1 MKRIAAMIL
10 LICLIGALAIVKIT
24 GGAQAD
30 IQQEESYVYV
40 GGDLRGDHAGR
51 LFSPHEIEG
60 LEDGFVV
67 SQCVNYGDQLAIAAT
82 KRGQEETL
90 CLFYVVDQEKETV
103 KKLTELTAAELYHI
117 DGDEDGQL
125 FAFVKTDKNSAGSLL
140 RLSADGI
147 RSEIELGDFPRA
159 AALKPTQVWKLENK
173 YLLVCAKGLF
183 IFDTEN
189 GKPECIFENQERIYG
204 IFRNQDGALLFYTG
218 SSEPSS
224 TQAETSLYRLNE
236 EFVPEFVV
244 KKDALATFWPGI
256 NGFCL
261 MSSEE
266 RENQLYKLN
275 LETGEESSFAY
286 TGNMPMTG
294 DYFCVSEDC
303 LLFWRPDLP
312 LGMARPAE
320 LGEHQILNIAGWIP
334 EDSSSSSYQEYY
346 MAREGLL
353 PQVINFAILSGK
365 EYIPCYTLYEGES
378 GLEELKTALAEG
390 FMPDIL
396 DTTWLP
402 PGTGT
407 EYLMDLRPLL
417 SDTVLETGLALGRE
431 EPDAS
436 YEFTPAL
443 ILSAAYLDGSLWES
457 IYAENQDAA
466 LMSREKF
473 LRLSA
478 PLIYTLLMDDGR
490 TEEAAAMIAYASSL
504 PENAENTEYCAAA
517 LPLQEHGLLLCGPAS
532 FEEVLN
538 KTMQIC
544 ADNMNFEE
552 IQAEVLPAFK
562 LGIVSQAS
570 EEKLAACIDFL
581 EFCLTQRECVFM
593 YDRVGVSLYRGAE
606 SSEQYTESLAGLI
619 RKNIAD
625 HCRELYLEP
634 AFFRELEQIIADCA
648 AENMTPE
655 LGAAQLQGY
664 VAMTLPA

>member
-1 MKRIAAMIL
+1 MKKTAAIL
-10 LICLIGALAIVKIT
+10 LAICLIFVIAAVKIV
-24 GGAQAD
+24 GGTKTD

-40 GGDLRGDHAGR
+40 GGDLRGNHAGR

-60 LEDGFVV
+60 IEDGFVV

-82 KRGQEETL
+82 KRSQEEAL

-103 KKLTELTAAELYHI
+103 TKLTELTAAELYHI

-147 RSEIELGDFPRA
+147 HSEIALGDFPRA

-173 YLLVCAKGLF
+173 YLLVCAEGLF
-183 IFDTEN
+183 IFDPKN
-189 GKPECIFENQERIYG
+189 GEPECIFGNQERIYG

-218 SSEPSS
+218 SSEPFS
-224 TQAETSLYRLNE
+224 TQAETCLYRLNE
-236 EFVPEFVV
+236 ELVPELVV
-244 KKDALATFWPGI
+244 KKDALAAFWPGT

-266 RENQLYKLN
+266 RENQLYQLN

-294 DYFCVSEDC
+294 DYFYVSEDC

-312 LGMARPAE
+312 LGMARPAMP
-320 LGEHQILNIAGWIP
+320 GEYQLLNIAGWIP
-334 EDSSSSSYQEYY
+334 EASSTSSYQEYY
-346 MAREGLL
+346 KAREGLL
-353 PQVINFAILSGK
+353 PQVIHFAILSGK

-378 GLEELKTALAEG
+378 GLKELKAALAEG

-402 PGTGT
+402 PGTGA

-431 EPDAS
+431 EPGAL

-443 ILSAAYLDGSLWES
+443 IPSAAYLDGPLWES
-457 IYAENQDAA
+457 VYAENQDAA

-478 PLIYTLLMDDGR
+478 PLIYTLLIDDGK
-490 TEEAAAMIAYASSL
+490 TEEVAAMIAYASSL
-504 PENAENTEYCAAA
+504 PENAENTEYCSAAA
-517 LPLQEHGLLLCGPAS
+517 LPLQEHGLLLCGPVS
-532 FEEVLN
+532 FEVVLN

-544 ADNMNFEE
+544 ADNMDFDEV
-552 IQAEVLPAFK
+552 QAEVLPAFK

-581 EFCLTQRECVFM
+581 EFCLTQKECVFM
-593 YDRVGVSLYRGAE
+593 YDQAGVSLYRGTENSEQYEE
-606 SSEQYTESLAGLI
+606 SSEDLI
-619 RKNIAD
+619 RKNIAA
-625 HCRELYLEP
+625 HCRELYFDP
-634 AFFRELEQIIADCA
+634 SFFQKLEQIVEDCA
-648 AENMTPE
+648 VENMTPE
-655 LGAAQLQGY
+655 FGAKQLREH
-664 VAMTLPA
+664 AA